1 MGVALTACGPVG
13 FTTEIKGQG
22 TVAGGTGLGGVLTM
36 FPQLST
42 LTNIDFDQSQDFKN
56 NNTSRDHVTSVLL
69 KSMTLKISSPN
80 DQDFSFLDTIQFVAK
95 TGENEAVFAQKS
107 NISKLGLKAPN
118 PVLTLDSTNVDL
130 APFVRASTMS
140 IVMRGTGRQPP
151 QDTRVEVITVFNV
164 FVKL

>member
-22 TVAGGTGLGGVLTM
+22 TVTGGTGLGGVLTM

-95 TGENEAVFAQKS
+95 TGENEAVFAEKS

-118 PVLTLDSTNVDL
+118 PVLTLNSTNVDL